1 MISQNTRQRTGAPA
15 PQVQNS
21 AGQDKY
27 APSNSRVAFVHE
39 WLDGYAG
46 SEQVLE
52 HMLRLFT
59 HADVFTLVDF
69 LPKDERRFLRGRN
82 VFTSFIQRLPLARR
96 KFRAYLPL
104 MPLAVEQ
111 FDLSQ
116 YDLVVSSNH
125 AVAKGV
131 LTREDQL
138 HLCYVHTPVRYAW
151 DLYHDTLRENRL
163 TFGVKSAATR
173 LILHY
178 LRLWDY
184 ASAARVDAFA
194 ANSRYVA
201 RRIWKTYRRRARVIY
216 PPVAIDRFA
225 VGHKKDN
232 FYLTVSRLVP
242 YKRIDL
248 IVEAFRRM
256 PTRRL
261 VVIGDGPQHS
271 KLMQGASTNVTF
283 LGRQP
288 AEQVTQFLQ
297 EARAFVFAADEDFGI
312 APVEAQACGTP
323 VIAYGHG
330 GATETVIEGRSGVF
344 FPEQNAASIV
354 SAVEAFETCE
364 QQFDSGAIRA
374 HAERFAPE
382 RFQLELE
389 AFVNHH
395 LNKRRQRHS
404 ARWQSAQPIRSNVE
418 PSHSPR
424 AKP

>member
-1 MISQNTRQRTGAPA
+1 
-15 PQVQNS
+15 VQIASDDYHKLS
-21 AGQDKY
+21 A
-27 APSNSRVAFVHE
+27 RVAFIHE

-52 HMLRLFT
+52 QMLRLFT

-69 LPKDERRFLRGRN
+69 LPKDERQFLEGCN
-82 VFTSFIQRLPLARR
+82 VFTSFIQRLPCARR

-111 FDLSQ
+111 FDLSP
-116 YDLVVSSNH
+116 YDVVVSSNH

-131 LTREDQL
+131 VTREDQP

-151 DLYHDTLRENRL
+151 DLYHHTLKTNRL
-163 TFGVKSAATR
+163 TRGVKSAAAR
-173 LILHY
+173 LVLHY

-194 ANSRYVA
+194 ANSWYVA

-216 PPVAIDRFA
+216 PPVALDRFA
-225 VGHKKDN
+225 VQHRKEN
-232 FYLTVSRLVP
+232 FYVTVSRLVP
-242 YKRIDL
+242 YKRVDL
-248 IVEAFRRM
+248 IIEAFRHM

-261 VVIGDGPQHS
+261 VVIGDGLQYA
-271 KLMQGASTNVTF
+271 KLMEGATTNVTF

-288 AEQVTQFLQ
+288 AESVTRYLQ
-297 EARAFVFAADEDFGI
+297 AARAFIFAADEDFGI

-330 GATETVIEGRSGVF
+330 GATETVLEGRTGLF
-344 FPEQNAASIV
+344 FREQSAPSIV
-354 SAVEAFETCE
+354 SAVETFESCE
-364 QQFDSGAIRA
+364 QQFDPGFIRA
-374 HAERFAPE
+374 HAEQFAPE
-382 RFQLELE
+382 QFQHQFE

-395 LNKRRQRHS
+395 LNKRHQRYPARRRSSQRHD
-404 ARWQSAQPIRSNVE
+404 RSK
-418 PSHSPR
+418 S
-424 AKP
+424 

>member
-1 MISQNTRQRTGAPA
+1 MISRNATERTIVPA
-15 PQVQNS
+15 LQPRDSTSESPLSQT
-21 AGQDKY
+21 DC
-27 APSNSRVAFVHE
+27 RVAFVHE

-52 HMLRLFT
+52 QMLPLFA
-59 HADVFTLVDF
+59 HGDIFTLVDF
-69 LPKDERRFLRGRN
+69 LSKDEREFLQGHT
-82 VFTSFIQRLPLARR
+82 VFTSFLQRLPWARR

-111 FDLSQ
+111 FDLSS

-131 LTREDQL
+131 LTREDQV

-151 DLYHDTLRENRL
+151 DLYHRTLQENRL
-163 TFGVKSAATR
+163 TRGVKSVATR
-173 LILHY
+173 MILHY

-225 VGHKKDN
+225 VGHKKES
-232 FYLTVSRLVP
+232 FYVTVSRLVP

-256 PTRRL
+256 PTRQL
-261 VVIGDGPQHS
+261 FVIGDGPQYAS
-271 KLMQGASTNVTF
+271 LAEGAPSNVTI

-288 AEQVTQFLQ
+288 STVVNEYLQ
-297 EARAFVFAADEDFGI
+297 QARAFVFAADEDFGI

-330 GATETVIEGRSGVF
+330 GAMETVVEGRSGVF
-344 FPEQNAASIV
+344 FPEQSSSSIV
-354 SAVEAFETCE
+354 SAVEDFETCGHS
-364 QQFDSGAIRA
+364 FDSGAIRA

-382 RFQLELE
+382 RFQHQLC
-389 AFVNHH
+389 AFVNRH
-395 LNKRRQRHS
+395 LNKRRQRAAFQED
-404 ARWQSAQPIRSNVE
+404 AR
-418 PSHSPR
+418 
-424 AKP
+424 